1 MAKQTTIATAASQ
14 RQPRSTSGTVSMAR
28 KGEMTTKKALTET
41 GSGSLKGLGKKRQ
54 NMRGVSKRS
63 QSERIL
69 VNKPESV
76 KMNLPRHEN
85 LRKRM
90 RQRSRSLSKGL
101 IK

>member
-1 MAKQTTIATAASQ
+1 
-14 RQPRSTSGTVSMAR
+14 MAR

-41 GSGSLKGLGKKRQ
+41 GSGSVKGLGKKRQ

-76 KMNLPRHEN
+76 KMRLPRHEN